1 MIFTWIRFHSF
12 FLLKK
17 KKDFIVSFYVTQ
29 IIVCHT
35 SLFFNKIIKIEKINK
50 IKTPLICRGT

>member
-17 KKDFIVSFYVTQ
+17 KDCIVSFYVTQ

-35 SLFFNKIIKIEKINK
+35 SLFFSKIIKIEKIDK